1 MTQTS
6 RIRLIAI
13 ASLTAAAGASLF
25 AAGASANVTNGSF
38 CESATRAGALRCC
51 DQIGSLSIQ
60 TCEDRLQRRRKIYV
74 IKLNPPLPAE
84 VAAAG
89 GGGHKSGQSKR

>member
-6 RIRLIAI
+6 RIRLLVI

-25 AAGASANVTNGSF
+25 AAGASASVTKGSF
-38 CESATRAGALRCC
+38 CESSTRAGALRCC

-60 TCEDRLQRRRKIYV
+60 TCEDRLQRRHKIYV
-74 IKLNPPLPAE
+74 IKLHTPPPAE
-84 VAAAG
+84 IAGAG